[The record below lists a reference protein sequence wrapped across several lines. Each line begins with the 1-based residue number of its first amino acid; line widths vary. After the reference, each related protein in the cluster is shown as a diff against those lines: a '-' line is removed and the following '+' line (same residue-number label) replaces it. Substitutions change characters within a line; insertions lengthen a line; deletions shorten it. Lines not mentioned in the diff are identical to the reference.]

1 MSIKVSVIIP
11 VFNDV
16 VRLGQ
21 CLDALEKQSCSK
33 DGYEII
39 VVDNASTDD
48 IKSLVSK
55 YEGVS
60 YQYEVKPGSYAARN
74 KGLSV
79 ATGEM
84 IAFTD
89 SDCIPANDWIEQ
101 GVKAL
106 QDNPECGLV
115 GGAIELFYKNPNSLT
130 GVELY
135 ESLLGFPQQKYIEDE
150 NFGATANVFTFRK
163 VIDAVGLFNAELMSG
178 GDSEWGKRVAA
189 TGYSL
194 CYVDSVQ
201 VAHPARSTYSE
212 YYKKTI
218 RVMSGLPAFRKP
230 QKSLAKIVWHFV
242 KGLLVP
248 PVSRVRKVLRQAG
261 GRSKAEKM
269 RLMLV
274 VLFIRYVWV
283 LEGARLQIKNRNVS

>member
-1 MSIKVSVIIP
+1 VSIKVSVIIP

-33 DGYEII
+33 DDYEVI
-39 VVDNASTDD
+39 VVDNASADD

-55 YEGVS
+55 YEGAS
-60 YQYEVKPGSYAARN
+60 YQYEAKPGSYAARN

-79 ATGEM
+79 ATGGM

-106 QDNPECGLV
+106 QDKPECGLV
-115 GGAIELFYKNPNSLT
+115 GGAIEFFYKNPNRLT
-130 GVELY
+130 GVEIY
-135 ESLLGFPQQKYIEDE
+135 ECLLGFPQKKYVEEE
-150 NFGATANVFTFRK
+150 NFGATANVFTLRK

-189 TGYSL
+189 AGYPL
-194 CYVDSVQ
+194 CYVDSVR

-212 YYKKTI
+212 YYKKTV

-230 QKSLAKIVWHFV
+230 QKSLAKIVWHFA
-242 KGLLVP
+242 KALLVP
-248 PVSRVRKVLRQAG
+248 PVSRVRRVLRQAD
-261 GRSKAEKM
+261 GRSGAEKM

-283 LEGARLQIKNRNVS
+283 LEGARLQIKNRNVP